1 MNKKISR
8 SRKIPKKSSRSVSS
22 IRRKTQLNVES
33 FSGPIPPPAV
43 LADYNK
49 AHPTAADRILKM
61 AEQNAR
67 HRQLQEDK
75 IISARSRQATLSQ
88 IISGAITIVSIIA
101 GVVVAIFGNQLSAI
115 IVISPASVIVLAYI
129 TQTIARVILDRKKS
143 IGKQD
148 KNTT

>member
-8 SRKIPKKSSRSVSS
+8 SRKIPKKSFHSVSS
-22 IRRKTQLNVES
+22 IRKEAQLNVES
-33 FSGPIPPPAV
+33 FSGPIPPPEMLIA
-43 LADYNK
+43 YNK
-49 AHPTAADRILKM
+49 AHPTAAHRILKM

-67 HRQLQEDK
+67 HRQLKEDK
-75 IISARSRQATLSQ
+75 IISARSRQAILSQ

-101 GVVVAIFGNQLSAI
+101 GVIVAIFGNQLSFI
-115 IVISPASVIVLAYI
+115 IVISPAGIIVLTYI
-129 TQTIARVILDRKKS
+129 TQTITRVILDRKKS